1 MAARK
6 LVPVPAAADDHR
18 RLPYH
23 PALDGLRG
31 LAVTA
36 VLLFHFGYPWAK
48 GGYLGVSVF
57 FTLSGFLITSL
68 LVAERTATG
77 RTDLRRFWGRRV
89 RRLLPA
95 ALCGLILAAAVS
107 RTMTVAPSDVRWDV
121 LAALADVANWRFLF
135 AGQTYAALFTAP
147 SPVLHFWSLSIEE
160 QFYALFPLLF
170 VLVSRR
176 RMPQRALLRSC
187 LVGIAISWAALVAA
201 GIVDAHDFAYYATI
215 TRAGELLVGAA
226 TALLVVRGRRSHQLT
241 AARRT
246 IPRDLVPLAAL
257 AGLVV
262 LCTQIADSSRALER
276 GVLPLVSVLSA
287 IVVAGACRPG
297 PCARLLAWRP
307 LTDLGRISY
316 GVYVYHWPLL
326 LWLTPARTGWHGV
339 TLNAVRLLATLTLAT
354 ASYVLIERP
363 IRTARWPR
371 PGLARVVAPAAFA
384 AAALLIVVIVPT
396 ARPVIDFAAAQADLQ
411 PIAAAQPPRELS
423 PATAAPLIDLSAGA
437 PRVAFFGDSTA
448 LMTAVGLADWA
459 TTTGRLQLILGRTPL
474 GCSISR
480 GGEVRFQGG
489 EGPTK
494 AECDEWPQSWESMLT
509 ASPVDIAIVQEG
521 PWEVADRRL
530 PGDTT
535 WRGLGDPVLD
545 SYVHDELLAAID
557 LLERHV
563 KVIVWLTSPKIE
575 TDRAFPN
582 PPPTPWP
589 ENDPSRMERYNQIV
603 RDVAAER
610 PRVRI
615 VELGAHLASL
625 PGGELDNGLRPD
637 GIHFGNDT
645 TKVIAPWIGEQVL
658 ALAGSTR

>member
-6 LVPVPAAADDHR
+6 LVVVLPAADDPR
-18 RLPYH
+18 RLPYL

-31 LAVTA
+31 LAITA
-36 VLLFHFGYPWAK
+36 VLLFHFGYPWAE

-68 LVAERTATG
+68 LMAERAATG
-77 RTDLRRFWGRRV
+77 RTDLRRFWSRRA

-95 ALCGLILAAAVS
+95 ALCGLALAVAVS
-107 RTMTVAPSDVRWDV
+107 RTMSSPPSDLRWDL

-135 AGQTYAALFTAP
+135 TGESYAALFTAP
-147 SPVLHFWSLSIEE
+147 SPTLHFWSLSIEE

-170 VLVSRR
+170 VVATRGRVGS
-176 RMPQRALLRSC
+176 RALLSSC
-187 LVGIAISWAALVAA
+187 LVGIAVAWTTLVVA
-201 GIVDAHDFAYYATI
+201 GIVDAHDFAYYSTI

-226 TALLVVRGRRSHQLT
+226 AALFVARARHSRQPRAEARTSH
-241 AARRT
+241 RHV
-246 IPRDLVPLAAL
+246 IGLAAL
-257 AGLVV
+257 GGLVV
-262 LCTQIADSSRALER
+262 LCTQVAESSRALER
-276 GVLPLVSVLSA
+276 GVLPLVAVLSA
-287 IVVAGACRPG
+287 IVVVGACRPG
-297 PCARLLAWRP
+297 PLASLLGWRP

-326 LWLTPARTGWHGV
+326 LWLTPARTGLQGLS
-339 TLNAVRLLATLTLAT
+339 LNALRLAATLALAS

-363 IRTARWPR
+363 VRAGRWPR
-371 PGLARVVAPAAFA
+371 PVAARVIVPAGYA
-384 AAALLIVVIVPT
+384 AAALVIVVLAGT
-396 ARPVIDFAAAQADLQ
+396 TRPVVDFAAARADLQ
-411 PIAAAQPPRELS
+411 PSAAAQAPSELPS
-423 PATAAPLIDLSAGA
+423 VTAAPLIDLSAGA

-459 TTTGRLQLILGRTPL
+459 TATGRMQFILGRTPL

-494 AECDEWPQSWESMLT
+494 AECDEWAQSWDSTLT

-545 SYVHDELLAAID
+545 DYVRQELLAAVD
-557 LLERHV
+557 LLQRHV

-589 ENDPSRMERYNQIV
+589 ENDPTRMERYNQIV
-603 RDVAAER
+603 RDVAAVR
-610 PRVRI
+610 PIVHI

-645 TKVIAPWIGEQVL
+645 SKVIAPWIGEQVL
-658 ALAGSTR
+658 AIASSS